1 MRTLIG
7 LTTLM
12 LVLAAAVWW
21 KTRAADDPGQ
31 LPATTTSNPREGV
44 ATVGLREGDRTEGST
59 PTPAAGAGGG
69 RATEAGFGGGET
81 GGATESGN
89 TTEMGDWIS
98 SGGDEPSKRG
108 SDPVPPPV
116 VDPPV
121 EEPPAPPVLKHTV
134 AEGETLYRI
143 VVNAY
148 GTAPAALVE
157 AVAAANGLDDPGR
170 LGVGD
175 VLELPELPGYPAPA
189 RP

>member
-44 ATVGLREGDRTEGST
+44 ATVGLREGDRTT
-59 PTPAAGAGGG
+59 PTPAGGG
-69 RATEAGFGGGET
+69 RATEAGFGPNEPGGTSE
-81 GGATESGN
+81 AGN
-89 TTEMGDWIS
+89 TSEMGDWIS

-116 VDPPV
+116 VEPPV

-134 AEGETLYRI
+134 AEGENLYRI
-143 VVNAY
+143 VLKAY
-148 GTAPAALVE
+148 GTAPAALID
-157 AVAAANGLDDPGR
+157 AVAAANGLADPGQ
-170 LGVGD
+170 LGAGAVI
-175 VLELPELPGYPAPA
+175 ELPELSGYPAPA